1 MNTWMGKRGVLESAG
16 FGFLIL
22 FDGRLLTE
30 LKTVSNA
37 ARLGKS
43 DGQAAIAAAQREGF
57 PAGAVI
63 FLDQEEGG
71 RMLPEQRTYIHT
83 WVDRINVAAFVPAST
98 APALPL
104 KKPQA

>member
-1 MNTWMGKRGVLESAG
+1 M
-16 FGFLIL
+16 

-83 WVDRINVAAFVPAST
+83 WVDRINVAGFRAGIYCSGIA
-98 APALPL
+98 AKEA
-104 KKPQA
+104 QA